1 MTVHRGQGEDGLRGP
16 GQWPQAE
23 DDWVTMMATLRHG
36 DDVTLN
42 VTRDTDCYL
51 RSVMKQNRI
60 GPVTRNL
67 KS

>member
-1 MTVHRGQGEDGLRGP
+1 MVP

-23 DDWVTMMATLRHG
+23 DDSGTMMATLRHG

-51 RSVMKQNRI
+51 GSVMKQNRI